1 MHILPV
7 GLMLWCNVANL
18 RYFLKALQTTQ
29 QTLTATVLTA
39 ASNYIFSV
47 RLFCIYNIIG
57 IIIISLYCFTVSAWR
72 NCLSRATDIV
82 IRCGNYI
89 SIDRSLVFMRYLY
102 RFLNSSSRNGSGKQN
117 TLVMLY

>member
-18 RYFLKALQTTQ
+18 RYFLKALQSTQ

-47 RLFCIYNIIG
+47 RLFCTYNII
-57 IIIISLYCFTVSAWR
+57 
-72 NCLSRATDIV
+72 
-82 IRCGNYI
+82 
-89 SIDRSLVFMRYLY
+89 
-102 RFLNSSSRNGSGKQN
+102 
-117 TLVMLY
+117 